1 MQKTTIILHDIS
13 FDSNSGR
20 IPTQVGIFGAT
31 SFDWI
36 SLSIKGRF
44 SLFTK
49 QQTRSEQIFKKIGFP
64 RHKSGQ
70 YSFSSP

>member
-1 MQKTTIILHDIS
+1 MQKTTMILHDIS
-13 FDSNSGR
+13 LDSNSGR

-36 SLSIKGRF
+36 SRSIKGSF

-49 QQTRSEQIFKKIGFP
+49 QQTISEKKYFKK
-64 RHKSGQ
+64 
-70 YSFSSP
+70 